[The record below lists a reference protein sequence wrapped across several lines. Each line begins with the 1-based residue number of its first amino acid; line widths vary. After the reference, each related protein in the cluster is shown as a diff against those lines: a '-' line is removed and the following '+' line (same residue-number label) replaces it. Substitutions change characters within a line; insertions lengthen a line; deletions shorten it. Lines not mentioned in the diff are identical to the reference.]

1 MTPRTL
7 SRESVAA
14 GRKGLLVVLP
24 ILLLTACTQNAAQ
37 PIAAPPT
44 VRLTAVAPMESDTA
58 RFTGTV
64 RARTESN
71 LGFRVAGKVLERLV
85 DPGDRVK
92 AGQPLMRLDPVDFAL
107 ALNSAQAAVQAARAQ
122 QVRAAADEQRSGKLV
137 ASGWSSA
144 EQLYDQNKAAAD
156 AAWRP
161 ARRRRGAGKAGR
173 RPRRNMPNCRP
184 MPTVS

>member
-58 RFTGTV
+58 RFTGVV
-64 RARTESN
+64 RARTESS
-71 LGFRVAGKVLERLV
+71 LGFV
-85 DPGDRVK
+85 
-92 AGQPLMRLDPVDFAL
+92 
-107 ALNSAQAAVQAARAQ
+107 S
-122 QVRAAADEQRSGKLV
+122 
-137 ASGWSSA
+137 
-144 EQLYDQNKAAAD
+144 
-156 AAWRP
+156 P
-161 ARRRRGAGKAGR
+161 ARSSNVSSIPATVF
-173 RPRRNMPNCRP
+173 MPVNR
-184 MPTVS
+184 